1 MDKVKQAAG
10 QAVESMKLAVQD
22 PDVHEAASRPGTSI
36 GTKLEKGLEKGAEL
50 AETTAH
56 KINPDT
62 MTTFDGRPVGDN
74 YNSITAGKQGPVLL
88 TEDVNLYEKNVRSGA
103 WFQGGEIERTSVLRS
118 LRKVLLLR
126 RMRSC
131 LHDVEDHGNQVG
143 GLCSEVHSTDVIFD
157 YRF

>member
-10 QAVESMKLAVQD
+10 QAVESVKLAVQD

-62 MTTFDGRPVGDN
+62 MTTLDGRPVGDN
-74 YNSITAGKQGPVLL
+74 YNSISAGKQGPLLL
-88 TEDVNLYEKNVRSGA
+88 TEDVNLYEKNVREWG
-103 WFQGGEIERTSVLRS
+103 FNLGFE
-118 LRKVLLLR
+118 
-126 RMRSC
+126 
-131 LHDVEDHGNQVG
+131 H
-143 GLCSEVHSTDVIFD
+143 
-157 YRF
+157 